1 MENLYRCFSVGV
13 KKRNLIPYDEN
24 YLNKVFSL
32 INKDPNCDYYESIY
46 LYNEENFQSF
56 NKTKSLSGIEGIKT
70 DRIVFDFDDKNN
82 TKNAFNDAN
91 ILVKRLL
98 DSNIKENAIRIAY
111 SGNKGVHIEIYLNEK
126 LDRKQFEAI
135 VENFAGDLNS
145 FDHKI
150 KDEQRLFRFP
160 LTKHNNTKRYK
171 IPLSIKQL
179 QSYDLNKIEQLSM
192 TDENEEFL
200 NLLNAYQTIDLPES
214 FKSLTVINKSEIKS
228 DTPVEVTDKPDMSR
242 KPSHLTSAKYVLQE
256 GFFEEGE
263 RNEAC
268 MILASTYR
276 YLGYNKE
283 LAYNMIKATLRLR
296 AERLGRPEYDKRELW
311 NTIIKVVYSPL
322 WKGGLYSEEEGLLKK
337 TIERYSLEK
346 TIESQATNLVSLS
359 NVSSVYRDFAV
370 NIDKNT
376 IKLGIP
382 EIDQKVRVT
391 TSMLVC
397 LLAAPGAGKCLG
409 KDTLIRMYDGSLKK
423 VQDINIGDL
432 LMGDDSTPRKV
443 LSTTNGIEELYK
455 IHQTNGNAYVVN
467 KSHIL
472 SLKCVADFNDQNKAK
487 KYIKNDIVDIELID
501 YLNKDKYWKKYYKGY
516 KVGVEY
522 KNKNVNLDPY
532 ILGMWLGDG
541 TSSKPEIT
549 NTDYEVINFMDNYFL
564 DKNLTRKTYDNITH
578 SYTKSTSKFGKK
590 ENWFI
595 SELKQLEVLNNKHI
609 PKLYLHN
616 SKEIR
621 KKLLAGLIDSDG
633 YINGTRGEITFK
645 NEILAKNTLELIRSL
660 GLKATF
666 SNKNIKYNCLTKG
679 KTYKGNGLYYRIYF
693 SGEELSNIPTKIKRK
708 QVKEFKTNTSVLS
721 TSIKLEP
728 LGKGEYYGFEI
739 DGNKRFLLE
748 DFTVTHNTSVSLG
761 ILNTMSKNQQKALFF
776 SLDMAIPQV
785 YQRLIQKHTGD
796 HPNTIEKNYVTNNL
810 NKIEEYENVL
820 NNEYE
825 HVKFCFRTGLT
836 TEEMRNVIIK
846 ERDKTGVTPKLI
858 VIDYLECV
866 KGPFSDSNANK
877 ALIATQLKDI
887 ANEFGICVFLL
898 TQPTKMD
905 GDPSYELSSYTQI
918 KGSSVIGEAASV
930 VFTMYR
936 PGFSSSEPQ
945 YDKYAVIKVVKNR
958 MGELS
963 TTELGWEGLTGR
975 IFSLDS
981 EQRMELKEL
990 QERIKQ
996 SRMDSKKNDG
1006 NLW

>member
-1 MENLYRCFSVGV
+1 MTLYRAFATGT
-13 KKRNLIPYDEN
+13 KERELIPLESFNEQAYERILKN
-24 YLNKVFSL
+24 LNQ
-32 INKDPNCDYYESIY
+32 DYYESLFVY
-46 LYNEENFQSF
+46 EEKHLARFKQ
-56 NKTKSLSGIEGIKT
+56 TGSLSGIDDIKVN
-70 DRIVFDFDDKNN
+70 RLVFDFDSKDLSK
-82 TKNAFNDAN
+82 AQDDAKK
-91 ILVKRLL
+91 LVKKLQ
-98 DSNIKENAIRIAY
+98 DNKINNKAIRVFF
-111 SGNKGVHIEIYLNEK
+111 SGHKGYHVEIHLKEFLSK
-126 LDRKQFEAI
+126 EQFSSI
-135 VENFAGDLNS
+135 VDGLAGDLET
-145 FDHKI
+145 FDFKI
-150 KDEQRLFRFP
+150 KDHQRIFRYP
-160 LTKHNNTKRYK
+160 LTKNPKTGLLK
-171 IPLSIKQL
+171 IPLYIKE
-179 QSYDLNKIEQLSM
+179 LNTLTPEQVKSKAADYS
-192 TDENEEFL
+192 DEFEEIL
-200 NLLNAYQTIDLPES
+200 NTYQTIDLPES
-214 FKSLTVINKSEIKS
+214 FKSFTVTKPEVKVESSVEI
-228 DTPVEVTDKPDMSR
+228 TDKPDMSR
-242 KPSHLTSAKYVLQE
+242 KPGHLTSAKYVLQE
-256 GFFEEGE
+256 GFFDEGE

-296 AERLGRPEYDKRELW
+296 AERLGRPEYDKKELW

-397 LLAAPGAGKCLG
+397 LLAAPGAGK
-409 KDTLIRMYDGSLKK
+409 
-423 VQDINIGDL
+423 
-432 LMGDDSTPRKV
+432 
-443 LSTTNGIEELYK
+443 
-455 IHQTNGNAYVVN
+455 
-467 KSHIL
+467 
-472 SLKCVADFNDQNKAK
+472 
-487 KYIKNDIVDIELID
+487 
-501 YLNKDKYWKKYYKGY
+501 
-516 KVGVEY
+516 
-522 KNKNVNLDPY
+522 
-532 ILGMWLGDG
+532 
-541 TSSKPEIT
+541 
-549 NTDYEVINFMDNYFL
+549 
-564 DKNLTRKTYDNITH
+564 
-578 SYTKSTSKFGKK
+578 
-590 ENWFI
+590 
-595 SELKQLEVLNNKHI
+595 
-609 PKLYLHN
+609 
-616 SKEIR
+616 
-621 KKLLAGLIDSDG
+621 
-633 YINGTRGEITFK
+633 
-645 NEILAKNTLELIRSL
+645 
-660 GLKATF
+660 
-666 SNKNIKYNCLTKG
+666 
-679 KTYKGNGLYYRIYF
+679 
-693 SGEELSNIPTKIKRK
+693 
-708 QVKEFKTNTSVLS
+708 
-721 TSIKLEP
+721 
-728 LGKGEYYGFEI
+728 
-739 DGNKRFLLE
+739 
-748 DFTVTHNTSVSLG
+748 TSVSLG

-796 HPNTIEKNYVTNNL
+796 HPSTIEKNYVTSNL
-810 NKIEEYENVL
+810 TKIEEYENVL

-945 YDKYAVIKVVKNR
+945 YDKFAVIKVVKNR

-990 QERIKQ
+990 QEKIKL

>member
-200 NLLNAYQTIDLPES
+200 NLLNTYQTIDLPES
-214 FKSLTVINKSEIKS
+214 FKSLIVNKSEIKS

-296 AERLGRPEYDKRELW
+296 AERLGRPEYDKKELW

-337 TIERYSLEK
+337 TIERYGLEK

-397 LLAAPGAGKCLG
+397 LLAAPGAGK
-409 KDTLIRMYDGSLKK
+409 
-423 VQDINIGDL
+423 
-432 LMGDDSTPRKV
+432 
-443 LSTTNGIEELYK
+443 
-455 IHQTNGNAYVVN
+455 
-467 KSHIL
+467 
-472 SLKCVADFNDQNKAK
+472 
-487 KYIKNDIVDIELID
+487 
-501 YLNKDKYWKKYYKGY
+501 
-516 KVGVEY
+516 
-522 KNKNVNLDPY
+522 
-532 ILGMWLGDG
+532 
-541 TSSKPEIT
+541 
-549 NTDYEVINFMDNYFL
+549 
-564 DKNLTRKTYDNITH
+564 
-578 SYTKSTSKFGKK
+578 
-590 ENWFI
+590 
-595 SELKQLEVLNNKHI
+595 
-609 PKLYLHN
+609 
-616 SKEIR
+616 
-621 KKLLAGLIDSDG
+621 
-633 YINGTRGEITFK
+633 
-645 NEILAKNTLELIRSL
+645 
-660 GLKATF
+660 
-666 SNKNIKYNCLTKG
+666 
-679 KTYKGNGLYYRIYF
+679 
-693 SGEELSNIPTKIKRK
+693 
-708 QVKEFKTNTSVLS
+708 
-721 TSIKLEP
+721 
-728 LGKGEYYGFEI
+728 
-739 DGNKRFLLE
+739 
-748 DFTVTHNTSVSLG
+748 TSVSLG

-990 QERIKQ
+990 QEKIKQ